1 MPQLHFSVDE
11 ATARRLSEAASVK
24 KMSISKYIAELV
36 KGRMEESWPAG
47 YLEEVVGGCSQH
59 PLEEPAELEL
69 DDVRL

>member
-1 MPQLHFSVDE
+1 
-11 ATARRLSEAASVK
+11 
-24 KMSISKYIAELV
+24 
-36 KGRMEESWPAG
+36 MEESWPAG